1 MDSSP
6 LARAPI
12 DIPSNVAEAIVSELI
27 AAGVRHI
34 IYVPGG
40 PLMPFLSAAFRRSHF
55 TFVLSRHEAGA
66 AFIAEGLAR
75 ATRSVALAAVTAGPG
90 VTNAVTPVYVAYREM
105 TPVFLLSAQVSR
117 ATLGRGAAQ
126 ELHTAELLRPV
137 TKQSE
142 TLLEGRRVR
151 ALMREFLTLTT
162 SGRPGP
168 VHLSVPADVW
178 KENTL

>member
-1 MDSSP
+1 MDSSTRVGSP
-6 LARAPI
+6 S
-12 DIPSNVAEAIVSELI
+12 DIPSNVAEAVVSELM

-40 PLMPFLSAAFRRSHF
+40 PLMPFLSAAFRRSYF

-117 ATLGRGAAQ
+117 ARLGQGAAQ
-126 ELHTAELLRPV
+126 ELETAALLRPV

-142 TLLEGRRVR
+142 TLVDGRLARGLV
-151 ALMREFLTLTT
+151 REFLALTT

-178 KENTL
+178 KENSL